1 MGAIIISVVAVLG
14 FMVFVMALLSSFL
27 KKAAPGTALV
37 KTGLGL
43 SKAQISTSS
52 SIVVPLLHRIETI
65 DLTVKIVKISRRG
78 SDSLSCADG
87 IRAEV
92 EVDFY
97 VKINS
102 LEDDIRRVATTIGCS
117 RASALDTIKE
127 LFEAKLADAL
137 KTAGAKLT
145 FDQLYQNRHQ
155 FRDEILIALGHS
167 QGGDVVLNGY
177 RLDDVAIHYL
187 EQLPLSKH
195 DENNVLDAKG
205 IKEIAQRTSV
215 EAESANKRLRT
226 REVTIAEQ
234 NREARVKQL
243 QIEQDIKE
251 KEAIQQREIEERM
264 SKENALAEKTRQEQ
278 SGIEQQ
284 AFVEKERTVK
294 IAQEKKEQET
304 KVIEIQ
310 KEKAILVA
318 EEEKT
323 QAAEIAKIE
332 RETKT
337 AEQLRQK
344 LSMLEETAKQEALK
358 IKAEEQALTTRA
370 VEIANR
376 EKEIDVINAQKEA
389 SVEVAKNNVAV
400 DTEAYKLIT
409 VSKARLESAGIDLE
423 AANKQAQK
431 EIIEAEKNAKV
442 NLVETNVE
450 ADKDAYR
457 LTTVAT
463 AQREAAIQELEAAL
477 KKAQAILEI
486 GNAEAKTLSA
496 KLEAENSI
504 GKNAIMMQ
512 SLNQLIPL
520 LPEIIQK
527 LMLPAEKI
535 DSIKFLH
542 INGMN
547 GMGTSGNGLQ
557 VSDGGTG
564 IPNTTGGI
572 LQTMVN
578 VSMLLP
584 VMKEV
589 IKTLRS
595 DTDMGELLQL
605 VERIPGGES
614 LLNYIEKSKEDMQ
627 N

>member
-1 MGAIIISVVAVLG
+1 MQAIIISVVAVLG
-14 FMVFVMALLSSFL
+14 FVVFVMAILSQFL

-43 SKAQISTSS
+43 SKAQISISS
-52 SIVVPLLHRIETI
+52 SIVVPLLHRVETI

-102 LEDDIRRVATTIGCS
+102 LEEDIRRVATTIGCAK
-117 RASALDTIKE
+117 ASNLDEIKE

-187 EQLPLSKH
+187 EQLPLTKH

-215 EAESANKRLRT
+215 EAESANNRLRT

-234 NREARVKQL
+234 NREAKVKQL

-251 KEAIQQREIEERM
+251 KEAIQQREIAERV

-278 SGIEQQ
+278 ASIEQQ
-284 AFVEKERTVK
+284 AFIEKERMVK

-304 KVIEIQ
+304 RVIETQ

-318 EEEKT
+318 EEEKN
-323 QAAEIAKIE
+323 QAAEIAKIQ

-337 AEQLRQK
+337 AEQLKEK
-344 LSMLEETAKQEALK
+344 LVMLEETAKQESLK
-358 IKAEEQALTTRA
+358 IKAEEQAITTRA
-370 VEIANR
+370 VEIAHR
-376 EKEIDVINAQKEA
+376 EKETQ
-389 SVEVAKNNVAV
+389 
-400 DTEAYKLIT
+400 
-409 VSKARLESAGIDLE
+409 
-423 AANKQAQK
+423 
-431 EIIEAEKNAKV
+431 IIEAERNAKV
-442 NLVETNVE
+442 KYLQANVE
-450 ADKDAYR
+450 ADKEAYK
-457 LTTVAT
+457 LKTVAQ
-463 AQREAAIQELEAAL
+463 AQKEAAELEFDAAVNQA
-477 KKAQAILEI
+477 KAILEI
-486 GNAEAKTLSA
+486 GNANTSNTAAQLA
-496 KLEAENSI
+496 AENTI
-504 GKNAIMMQ
+504 GKNTILMQ

-520 LPEIIQK
+520 LPQLLEK

-535 DSIKFLH
+535 DSIKFLN
-542 INGMN
+542 INGM
-547 GMGTSGNGLQ
+547 GGTGAGGEGVQ
-557 VSDGGTG
+557 MSDGGLGMG

-572 LQTMVN
+572 IQTMFN

-589 IKTLRS
+589 IKTLRN
-595 DTDMGELLQL
+595 DTDMGELLQI

-614 LLNYIEKSKEDMQ
+614 LLNYIEKSKEDLQ
-627 N
+627 R